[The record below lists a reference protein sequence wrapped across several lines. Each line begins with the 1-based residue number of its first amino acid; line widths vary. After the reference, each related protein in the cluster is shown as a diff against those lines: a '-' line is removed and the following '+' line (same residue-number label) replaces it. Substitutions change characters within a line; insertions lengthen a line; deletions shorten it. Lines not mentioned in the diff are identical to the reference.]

1 MPVTRASKIWT
12 AVIILLILITVAGA
26 IILWLRMPRNHPIE
40 ITLESQPVFAGKIY
54 IDGAVNAPG
63 FYPYRPGDN
72 IDNLLKAAGGTT
84 ENADLANLSLLVTNT
99 GNTLQAQRVD
109 INHAESWLLEAL
121 PGIGKVLAGRII
133 EYREQNGPFQNIN
146 ELTKVA
152 GITVSLYEK
161 IKPLI
166 TVTE

>member
-1 MPVTRASKIWT
+1 MPVTRAGRIWT
-12 AVIILLILITVAGA
+12 VVIILLLLIIAAGA
-26 IILWLRMPRNHPIE
+26 IVLWLRLPRNHPIE
-40 ITLESQPVFAGKIY
+40 ITLESSPEFAGQIY

-63 FYPYRPGDN
+63 YYHYQPGDN
-72 IDNLLKAAGGTT
+72 IDNLLQAAGGAIET
-84 ENADLANLSLLVTNT
+84 ADLTNIRLLVTAT
-99 GNTLQAQRVD
+99 GNTLEAQKVD
-109 INHAESWLLEAL
+109 INLAESWLLEAL
-121 PGIGKVLAGRII
+121 PGIGEVLAGRII

-146 ELTKVA
+146 ELTKVK